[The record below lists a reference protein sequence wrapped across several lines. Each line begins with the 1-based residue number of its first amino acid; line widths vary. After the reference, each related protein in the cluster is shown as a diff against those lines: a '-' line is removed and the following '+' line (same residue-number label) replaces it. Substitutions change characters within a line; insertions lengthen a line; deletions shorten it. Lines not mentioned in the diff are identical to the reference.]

1 MHITQNYSWNKP
13 LSSVI
18 DGANISAV
26 KNTAINFSLSGTEI
40 IETFYTPASKRK
52 AITPTTRSRSA
63 SGLSRG
69 ESDASDKGKD
79 NIDLSKDDS
88 TKKKEKKK
96 LENSF
101 VLERIYQMSKKSRT
115 S

>member
-1 MHITQNYSWNKP
+1 MDRDGLDPTFAYNTNYSWNKP
-13 LSSVI
+13 LTSVI

-69 ESDASDKGKD
+69 ESEHPIKVK
-79 NIDLSKDDS
+79 IILIFQRMIRLR
-88 TKKKEKKK
+88 KKKKRS
-96 LENSF
+96 LRI
-101 VLERIYQMSKKSRT
+101 VLF
-115 S
+115 

>member
-1 MHITQNYSWNKP
+1 M
-13 LSSVI
+13 I

-26 KNTAINFSLSGTEI
+26 KNTGINFALSGTEI

-69 ESDASDKGKD
+69 SEEVKQK
-79 NIDLSKDDS
+79 I
-88 TKKKEKKK
+88 
-96 LENSF
+96 
-101 VLERIYQMSKKSRT
+101 
-115 S
+115 